1 VESEHEFRVIWKD
14 GSIRWIRSRA
24 FPILNDEGQVYRICG
39 LDADITERMEQEA
52 ALRESQEIF
61 TQLTDTIEDVFWMFD
76 LGENKRV
83 FVSPGFTESLDVDW
97 EEGSSYVDIAHPD
110 DRAQLK
116 REMDETWG
124 KPVNVDRQFR
134 VVQRDG
140 SIRWI
145 RSRWFPILNAEGE
158 VYRYCGLDIDT
169 TDRVEQE
176 EALRESQ
183 QQFEQLT
190 SNIDDVFWIFDQE
203 EDRTV
208 FVSPIFRDLY
218 GGMLGEDMEYLDIV
232 HPDDKERVAAIL
244 EAGFADPKDSS
255 DTFRVVRKDGTV
267 RWINSRGFVVRNAE
281 GEIYRYCGLNVD
293 ITERVEQEE
302 ALRTSEAEVRKALDN
317 MEQANQDL
325 RDAQTKLVQSEKM
338 ASLGNLVAGVAHEIN
353 TPIGAINSMHD
364 TLMRGI
370 EKLKDAIAENLPD
383 ALESNRSFQ
392 RPFKVIEEAN
402 RVIKTGT
409 DRVTTIVRS
418 LRSFARLDEAE
429 KKEVPLSEC
438 LDDALTLV
446 RHEVKGRVKI
456 DKDYADLPPIVCY
469 PSRLNQVFL
478 NILVNAAQAIDGE
491 GTIRI
496 RTFAQEGDFVRIEIT
511 DDGPGI
517 DAENLNQIF
526 DPGFTTKGVGVGTGL
541 GLSICYQIV
550 QDHKGSIRAD
560 SEVGSGTT
568 FLIDLPRA
576 ADEAS

>member
-1 VESEHEFRVIWKD
+1 
-14 GSIRWIRSRA
+14 
-24 FPILNDEGQVYRICG
+24 
-39 LDADITERMEQEA
+39 
-52 ALRESQEIF
+52 
-61 TQLTDTIEDVFWMFD
+61 
-76 LGENKRV
+76 
-83 FVSPGFTESLDVDW
+83 
-97 EEGSSYVDIAHPD
+97 
-110 DRAQLK
+110 
-116 REMDETWG
+116 
-124 KPVNVDRQFR
+124 
-134 VVQRDG
+134 
-140 SIRWI
+140 
-145 RSRWFPILNAEGE
+145 
-158 VYRYCGLDIDT
+158 
-169 TDRVEQE
+169 
-176 EALRESQ
+176 
-183 QQFEQLT
+183 
-190 SNIDDVFWIFDQE
+190 
-203 EDRTV
+203 
-208 FVSPIFRDLY
+208 
-218 GGMLGEDMEYLDIV
+218 
-232 HPDDKERVAAIL
+232 
-244 EAGFADPKDSS
+244 
-255 DTFRVVRKDGTV
+255 
-267 RWINSRGFVVRNAE
+267 
-281 GEIYRYCGLNVD
+281 
-293 ITERVEQEE
+293 
-302 ALRTSEAEVRKALDN
+302 
-317 MEQANQDL
+317 
-325 RDAQTKLVQSEKM
+325 
-338 ASLGNLVAGVAHEIN
+338 
-353 TPIGAINSMHD
+353 
-364 TLMRGI
+364 
-370 EKLKDAIAENLPD
+370 
-383 ALESNRSFQ
+383 
-392 RPFKVIEEAN
+392 
-402 RVIKTGT
+402 VIKTGT